1 MLQANGAGIRN
12 PSQLRTLRSS
22 AWSSWATVGCQRGQS
37 MIVPRFCLPTAMLYL
52 AELLFQLGKLAAQT
66 MPLPEIQRRIDN
78 VYARGRSSVGFSLR
92 GDDGSACRC

>member
-1 MLQANGAGIRN
+1 
-12 PSQLRTLRSS
+12 
-22 AWSSWATVGCQRGQS
+22 

-66 MPLPEIQRRIDN
+66 MPSPEIQRRIDN

-92 GDDGSACRC
+92 GDDGSACRCSAPACASDRLLPEALLQQRLRHR